1 MIHPHFTCIFVFVG
15 HLSCFLFY
23 ILRQR
28 NEYANWFKVA
38 LTVVPKYCWMEELL
52 RYFCLLSPHLLAFS
66 GMLRHRV
73 RKPTLP
79 LKFDELLLG
88 SIDLFEALQYFYMH
102 TIRDSVKSF
111 F

>member
-1 MIHPHFTCIFVFVG
+1 MVQSGINSGAKVLLDGRAIKV
-15 HLSCFLFY
+15 FLF
-23 ILRQR
+23 IKPSSTR
-28 NEYANWFKVA
+28 FF
-38 LTVVPKYCWMEELL
+38 
-52 RYFCLLSPHLLAFS
+52 RYVETQK
-66 GMLRHRV
+66 V

-111 F
+111 FWTGVEGNVGGGN